1 MKLWEVLLA
10 AKQGKKVASQTL
22 SRFAWG
28 EMHVLD
34 IAIKD
39 GMQAQKVGKE
49 TPIRFLEI
57 LGNPLFKEI

>member
-1 MKLWEVLLA
+1 MKALLA
-10 AKQGKKVASQTL
+10 AKQGKKVVSHTL
-22 SRFAWG
+22 PRFAWG
-28 EMHVLD
+28 EMHALD

-57 LGNPLFKEI
+57 LRNPLFKEI